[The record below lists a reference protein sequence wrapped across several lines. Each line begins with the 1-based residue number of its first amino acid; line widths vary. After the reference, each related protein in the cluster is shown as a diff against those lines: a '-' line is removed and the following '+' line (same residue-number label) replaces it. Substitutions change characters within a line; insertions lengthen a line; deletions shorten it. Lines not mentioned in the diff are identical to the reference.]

1 MSEVCETADKLSND
15 QHPESDTITS
25 KFLYLVRYSTILL
38 FLNKNN
44 CEKYKSLDNW
54 NFTVLLTID
63 VNK

>member
-25 KFLYLVRYSTILL
+25 KFLYLVRYS
-38 FLNKNN
+38 